1 MCSLELVS
9 LQATM
14 KRTLIVAFD
23 TFTGEHAV
31 KRVCFGTPLTE
42 VNLRQWQEEVGP
54 FDPQKWVSHW
64 LTHYHVS
71 GIMPDSPMSP

>member
-23 TFTGEHAV
+23 RATGERAV

-42 VNLRQWQEEVGP
+42 VNLRQWHEEMGP
-54 FDPQKWVSHW
+54 FDPEECQPLADPLPCVRHS
-64 LTHYHVS
+64 T
-71 GIMPDSPMSP
+71 G